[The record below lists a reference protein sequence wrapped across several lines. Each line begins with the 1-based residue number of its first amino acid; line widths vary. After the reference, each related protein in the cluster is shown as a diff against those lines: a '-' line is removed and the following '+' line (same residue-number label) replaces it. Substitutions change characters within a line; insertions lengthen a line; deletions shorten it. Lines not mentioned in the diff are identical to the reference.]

1 MLKFAQAICYAFAG
15 LVIALFTLVLRSDTF
30 EPLSTSASILSQD
43 LSTIRIWIVVT
54 GLSVYLWRAAS
65 GQSLRLTLGVLT
77 VVAWIM
83 FFEDVL
89 VLDKV
94 LFVTQHPLAT
104 AVQVIRPAFLLA
116 VTYVAFKQWQLEGA

>member
-1 MLKFAQAICYAFAG
+1 MLKFAQAICYVFAS
-15 LVIALFTLVLRSDTF
+15 LVIALFTLVIRSNTF

-94 LFVTQHPLAT
+94 VFVTQHPLAT

-116 VTYVAFKQWQLEGA
+116 VTYVAFKQWELEGA

>member
-1 MLKFAQAICYAFAG
+1 MLKFAQAICYVFAS
-15 LVIALFTLVLRSDTF
+15 LIIALFTLVLRSDTF

-94 LFVTQHPLAT
+94 VFVTQHPLAT

-116 VTYVAFKQWQLEGA
+116 VTYVAFKQWELEGA

>member
-1 MLKFAQAICYAFAG
+1 MLKVAQAICYVFAS

-30 EPLSTSASILSQD
+30 EPLSISASILSQD

-54 GLSVYLWRAAS
+54 GLSVYSWRAAS
-65 GQSLRLTLGVLT
+65 GQSLGLTLGVLT

-83 FFEDVL
+83 FFEDDL
-89 VLDKV
+89 VLDRV

-104 AVQVIRPAFLLA
+104 AVQVIRPVFLLA
-116 VTYVAFKQWQLEGA
+116 VTYVTFKQWELEAA

>member
-1 MLKFAQAICYAFAG
+1 MLKFAQAICYVFAG

-30 EPLSTSASILSQD
+30 EPVSTSASILSQD

-65 GQSLRLTLGVLT
+65 GQSLRLTLAVLT

-116 VTYVAFKQWQLEGA
+116 VTYVAFKQWELEGA

>member
-1 MLKFAQAICYAFAG
+1 MLKFAQAICYVFAG

-30 EPLSTSASILSQD
+30 EPVSTSASILSQD

-65 GQSLRLTLGVLT
+65 GQSLRLTLGILT

-116 VTYVAFKQWQLEGA
+116 VTYVAFKQWELEGA

>member
-1 MLKFAQAICYAFAG
+1 MLKVAQAICYVFAS

-30 EPLSTSASILSQD
+30 EPLSISASILSQD

-54 GLSVYLWRAAS
+54 GLSVYSWRAAS
-65 GQSLRLTLGVLT
+65 GQSLGLTLGVLT

-83 FFEDVL
+83 FFEDYL
-89 VLDKV
+89 VLDRV

-104 AVQVIRPAFLLA
+104 AVQVTRPVFLLA
-116 VTYVAFKQWQLEGA
+116 VTYVTFKQWELEAA

>member
-1 MLKFAQAICYAFAG
+1 MLKVAQAICYVFAS

-30 EPLSTSASILSQD
+30 EPVSTSASILSQD

-54 GLSVYLWRAAS
+54 GLRVCLWRAAT

-83 FFEDVL
+83 FFEDYL

-94 LFVTQHPLAT
+94 LFVAQHPLAT
-104 AVQVIRPAFLLA
+104 AVQVTRPAFLLA
-116 VTYVAFKQWQLEGA
+116 VTYVAFKQWELEDA

>member
-1 MLKFAQAICYAFAG
+1 MLKFAQAICYVFAG

-94 LFVTQHPLAT
+94 VFVTQHPLAT

-116 VTYVAFKQWQLEGA
+116 VTYVAFKQWELEGA

>member
-1 MLKFAQAICYAFAG
+1 MLKFAQAICYVFAS
-15 LVIALFTLVLRSDTF
+15 LIIALFTLVLRSDTF

-116 VTYVAFKQWQLEGA
+116 VTYVAFKQWGLEGA

>member
-1 MLKFAQAICYAFAG
+1 MLKFAQAICYVFAG

-30 EPLSTSASILSQD
+30 EPASTSASILSQD

-94 LFVTQHPLAT
+94 VFVTQHPLAT

-116 VTYVAFKQWQLEGA
+116 VTYVAFKQWELEGA